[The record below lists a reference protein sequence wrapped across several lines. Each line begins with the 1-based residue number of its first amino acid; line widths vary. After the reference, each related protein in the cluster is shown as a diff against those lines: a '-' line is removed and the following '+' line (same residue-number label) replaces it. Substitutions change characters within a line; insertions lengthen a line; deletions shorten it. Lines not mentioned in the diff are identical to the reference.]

1 MPASSAA
8 AFGCPASLP
17 ASCGC
22 WLGLLGLGAAPAAY
36 AGGLLL
42 YYGRA
47 RRRRRRRSAGHDA
60 ASSTKEEEE
69 EETGESKLGGD
80 GNGSTSG
87 GPTTHAAG
95 DGDGPSPPQEAPSP
109 PPRRWAGVVK
119 DGAWPGLFWRE
130 ALVYLHIGYQLY
142 RLLPLLGVLA
152 APSGTGGR
160 SGDLWW
166 GHNLVRMYL
175 FFWDGVLV
183 GHWALLK
190 TVCIGF
196 HRF

>member
-1 MPASSAA
+1 MPTSSAA

-47 RRRRRRRSAGHDA
+47 RQRRRRRSAGHDD
-60 ASSTKEEEE
+60 ASGTKGGQEE

-80 GNGSTSG
+80 GDGSAGS
-87 GPTTHAAG
+87 PTTDAAG
-95 DGDGPSPPQEAPSP
+95 DGDGPSPPQTPPS
-109 PPRRWAGVVK
+109 PRRWAGVIK
-119 DGAWPGLFWRE
+119 DGAWPRLFWRE

-160 SGDLWW
+160 SGDFWW
-166 GHNLVRMYL
+166 GHNLVRIY
-175 FFWDGVLV
+175 FFGDGLIV
-183 GHWALLK
+183 GG
-190 TVCIGF
+190 C
-196 HRF
+196 